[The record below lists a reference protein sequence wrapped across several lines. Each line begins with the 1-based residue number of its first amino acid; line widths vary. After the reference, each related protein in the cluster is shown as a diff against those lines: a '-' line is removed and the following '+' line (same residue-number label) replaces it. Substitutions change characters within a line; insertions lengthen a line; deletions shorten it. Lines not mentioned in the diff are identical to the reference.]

1 MGKQIIDIQK
11 ITMSEYKFK
20 INGKDYTVCINSIE
34 NGIAKVNVNGADYS
48 VEIEAG
54 AEGLASS
61 DASHTFGPTTAQG
74 AAVPPL
80 SMPRVAASSEASPS
94 APATSG
100 NAASTGSAAGRTVT
114 SPLPGVII
122 DVCVNQGDAVKKG
135 QKIAVIEAMKMEN
148 DILAECDGSVSA
160 IFVKKGDSVL
170 EGADIAKI
178 A

>member
-1 MGKQIIDIQK
+1 MGEQIIDIQK

-34 NGIAKVNVNGADYS
+34 DGIAKVNVNGADYS
-48 VEIEAG
+48 VEI
-54 AEGLASS
+54 ASESAATAPS
-61 DASHTFGPTTAQG
+61 DASRPFGPTTPQSG
-74 AAVPPL
+74 AVPPL
-80 SMPRVAASSEASPS
+80 NMPRVAVSSGAAAA
-94 APATSG
+94 APAS